1 MSTNGREPL
10 YVVRNSGIHG
20 RGVFA
25 LRQIRKGTRIVEY
38 TGERI
43 SNKEAD
49 RRYDDTRMKRHHT
62 FLFTLDS
69 KTVIDGAIETGG
81 GDASYINHS
90 CEPNCEAVI
99 TGKKIFIH
107 ALRGIEPGAEL
118 AYDYQYERTGKNDA
132 ELEKFYV
139 CHCGAPSCRGSIMK
153 PAKKSA
159 HARSDAP
166 LNRSSRGR
174 SARMSSSAATR
185 LHASSLARKLQRRA
199 RVSCYARRRLRG
211 HPRLPPS
218 LDLSVA
224 PRVDRACVRI
234 RDRWR

>member
-1 MSTNGREPL
+1 MSMSKNGREPL
-10 YVVRNSGIHG
+10 YVVRNSRIHG

-25 LRQIRKGTRIVEY
+25 ARQIRKGTRIVEY

-62 FLFTLDS
+62 FLFTLDGR
-69 KTVIDGAIETGG
+69 TVIDGAIGRGG

-99 TGKKIFIH
+99 TGKRIFIH
-107 ALRGIEPGAEL
+107 ALRSIEPGTEL

-139 CHCGAPSCRGSIMK
+139 CKCGAPDCRGSIMK
-153 PAKKSA
+153 PAKRERSR
-159 HARSDAP
+159 ARSR
-166 LNRSSRGR
+166 N
-174 SARMSSSAATR
+174 
-185 LHASSLARKLQRRA
+185 
-199 RVSCYARRRLRG
+199 
-211 HPRLPPS
+211 
-218 LDLSVA
+218 
-224 PRVDRACVRI
+224 
-234 RDRWR
+234 

>member
-1 MSTNGREPL
+1 MSMSKNGREPL
-10 YVVRNSGIHG
+10 YVVRDSHIHG

-25 LRQIRKGTRIVEY
+25 ARRIRKGTRVLEY

-81 GDASYINHS
+81 GDASFINHS

-99 TGKKIFIH
+99 TGRKIFIH
-107 ALRGIEPGAEL
+107 ALHTIEPGEEL

-132 ELEKFYV
+132 ELERFYV
-139 CHCGAPSCRGSIMK
+139 CKCGAPSCRGSIMK
-153 PAKKSA
+153 PAKKKKSRA
-159 HARSDAP
+159 RARS
-166 LNRSSRGR
+166 
-174 SARMSSSAATR
+174 
-185 LHASSLARKLQRRA
+185 
-199 RVSCYARRRLRG
+199 
-211 HPRLPPS
+211 
-218 LDLSVA
+218 
-224 PRVDRACVRI
+224 
-234 RDRWR
+234 

>member
-1 MSTNGREPL
+1 MSMSNNGREPL
-10 YVVRNSGIHG
+10 YVVRDSHIHG

-25 LRQIRKGTRIVEY
+25 ARRIRKGTRIVEY

-69 KTVIDGAIETGG
+69 KIVIDGAIKTGG
-81 GDASYINHS
+81 GDASFINHS

-99 TGKKIFIH
+99 TDRKIFIH
-107 ALRGIEPGAEL
+107 ALHTIEPGEEL

-139 CHCGAPSCRGSIMK
+139 CKCGAPSCRGSIMK
-153 PAKKSA
+153 PAKKKKS
-159 HARSDAP
+159 
-166 LNRSSRGR
+166 
-174 SARMSSSAATR
+174 
-185 LHASSLARKLQRRA
+185 RA
-199 RVSCYARRRLRG
+199 RARG
-211 HPRLPPS
+211 
-218 LDLSVA
+218 
-224 PRVDRACVRI
+224 
-234 RDRWR
+234 

>member
-1 MSTNGREPL
+1 MSKNGREPL

-25 LRQIRKGTRIVEY
+25 VRRIRKGTRIVEY

-69 KTVIDGAIETGG
+69 KTVIDGAIDTGG

-90 CEPNCEAVI
+90 CEPNCQAVI
-99 TGKKIFIH
+99 TGKRIFIH
-107 ALRGIEPGAEL
+107 ALHSIEPGAEL

-139 CHCGAPSCRGSIMK
+139 CKCGAPNCRGSIMN
-153 PAKKSA
+153 PAKKKRSG
-159 HARSDAP
+159 ARS
-166 LNRSSRGR
+166 
-174 SARMSSSAATR
+174 
-185 LHASSLARKLQRRA
+185 RK
-199 RVSCYARRRLRG
+199 
-211 HPRLPPS
+211 
-218 LDLSVA
+218 
-224 PRVDRACVRI
+224 
-234 RDRWR
+234 

>member
-1 MSTNGREPL
+1 MSKNGREPF

-25 LRQIRKGTRIVEY
+25 VRQIRKGTRIVEY
-38 TGERI
+38 TGEHI

-49 RRYDDTRMKRHHT
+49 RRYDDTMMKRHHT

-69 KTVIDGAIETGG
+69 KTVIDGAIEAGG

-107 ALRGIEPGAEL
+107 ALRGIEPGTEL
-118 AYDYQYERTGKNDA
+118 SYDYQYERTGKNDA

-139 CHCGAPSCRGSIMK
+139 CQCGAPSCRGSIMI
-153 PAKKSA
+153 AKKR
-159 HARSDAP
+159 RSRAGE
-166 LNRSSRGR
+166 RGIG
-174 SARMSSSAATR
+174 
-185 LHASSLARKLQRRA
+185 
-199 RVSCYARRRLRG
+199 ARR
-211 HPRLPPS
+211 
-218 LDLSVA
+218 
-224 PRVDRACVRI
+224 
-234 RDRWR
+234 